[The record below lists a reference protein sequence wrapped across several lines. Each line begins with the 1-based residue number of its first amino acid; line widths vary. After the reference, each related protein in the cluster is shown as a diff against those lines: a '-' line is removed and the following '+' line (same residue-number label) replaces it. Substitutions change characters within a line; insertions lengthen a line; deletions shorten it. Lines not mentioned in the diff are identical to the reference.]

1 VKPLNEIARLAL
13 AQSEGALHDYVMRI
27 LALLPASDASA
38 GKEAASMDE
47 MEDDVKT
54 ESKAWAKDTARKLDK
69 DVQQEVDIVRDR
81 GIAEM
86 ASLPE
91 RLSYSVGN
99 AFPTAAELGSVFNE
113 EWSKDVWKQI
123 EGERAALGLNISNNL
138 WDSTKDAQ
146 NQINDIIKQSETEH
160 WAYSETK
167 DKLAELLTEKGRA
180 NVGYNTRRLW
190 VDQVKRNHI
199 VAQRQQWT
207 DTGYIDTIILSRS
220 ETGYECDICGE
231 EIGDG
236 PGASIEVPMD
246 YAFLPPYHPWCG
258 CTASPKMPTKESM
271 RAFLNGEVGSPKVMA
286 LMAEK
291 NPTLTVPMLSDEELA
306 IQGQAI
312 LDQLMTQPDMS
323 IEDIRAA
330 YGDEMADRMILIRFN
345 EQNKTSVMLP
355 TPEELAVMTPAEV
368 AANIQAV
375 ADQAVESFKA
385 SEAAKAK
392 VFEEFKAT
400 QGTILPEYKNYWTID
415 QLRNVYGDAVADE
428 VAAAR
433 KEMVDKGITTQ
444 FDILMTQDY
453 KSIEEIRIFYGDE
466 MADKVTAAREEHFI
480 VETLH
485 MTIGEIRSFYGD
497 IVANV
502 EEQRRNELA
511 FTEWRERDQRAI
523 DAIYTEAQKE
533 NAQFDKWR
541 DFTVDK
547 GRLGTENIWTMAD
560 GTPFDSYKEFREQED
575 NPNAVLATVE
585 RFTGENL
592 AILVEGEVAK
602 NESYRMKD
610 VVTNRIA
617 DALLEFLPSG
627 YTDDM
632 AAEITNTMRT
642 IRIEGTKKFGGAEQT
657 THYEDNI
664 HNAVEMLIHSWA
676 VTSSSGDAISCA
688 AQEEALRVFGL
699 DASYV
704 DFLKVEDTARRA
716 MDFLAQG
723 NNQDFV
729 DAFLKAMYVMTQRS
743 FMDKGITELTLFRG
757 MGVEPSIVKDIFGGT
772 RSLTKGFGQAQLS
785 PMSSFSLSLDQATLF
800 CEPESSSDS
809 NVPMMFG
816 ARIPVERI
824 IGSFLTGYGCAV
836 EQEFVVLGPQVGRD
850 TVFGA
855 TGEFGDIA
863 AARVGAMLLAL
874 SGEYTYSE
882 KDIDKGGN

>member
-13 AQSEGALHDYVMRI
+13 TQANGALKDYVMRI
-27 LALLPASDASA
+27 LALLPDDESE
-38 GKEAASMDE
+38 EA
-47 MEDDVKT
+47 MEDIEDGVKT
-54 ESKAWAKDTARKLDK
+54 ESKAWAKDTAQKLDK
-69 DVQQEVDIVRDR
+69 DVWQEVNMVKDK
-81 GIAEM
+81 GIADI
-86 ASLPE
+86 ASLPD
-91 RLSYSVGN
+91 RLPYSVGA
-99 AFPTAAELGSVFNE
+99 AFPTAAELGGVFNT
-113 EWSKDVWKQI
+113 EWSEGVWKQI
-123 EGERAALGLNISNNL
+123 EGEREALGLNISNRL
-138 WDSTKDAQ
+138 WDATKDAQ

-167 DKLAELLTEKGRA
+167 DELAELLTEKGRA

-220 ETGYECDICGE
+220 DTGYECDICGE

-258 CTASPKMPTKESM
+258 CTASPKMPSKESM

-286 LMAEK
+286 LMVAK
-291 NPTLTVPMLSDEELA
+291 NPTLTVMLPTDEELA
-306 IQGQAI
+306 TMAPEAI
-312 LDQLMTQPDMS
+312 
-323 IEDIRAA
+323 E
-330 YGDEMADRMILIRFN
+330 
-345 EQNKTSVMLP
+345 
-355 TPEELAVMTPAEV
+355 
-368 AANIQAV
+368 ANIQAV

-400 QGTILPEYKNYWTID
+400 QGALTPEYNGYWTID

-444 FDILMTQDY
+444 FDVLMTQDY

-480 VETLH
+480 FETLH

-502 EEQRRNELA
+502 EEQRRFEVRVTEL
-511 FTEWRERDQRAI
+511 RERDQRAI
-523 DAIYTEAQKE
+523 DSIYTQAIGE

-547 GRLGTENIWTMAD
+547 GEVGTGNLRTGSIWTMAD
-560 GTPFDSYKEFREQED
+560 GSVFDADREFKEQED
-575 NPNAVLATVE
+575 NPNAVLAVTE
-585 RFTGENL
+585 RFNNENL
-592 AILVEGEVAK
+592 AIIIEGEVAK
-602 NESYRMKD
+602 NESYRQKD
-610 VVTNRIA
+610 VVTNKIA
-617 DALLEFLPSG
+617 DAITEFLPAG
-627 YTDDM
+627 YKDGDAYEIV
-632 AAEITNTMRT
+632 AAMMD
-642 IRIEGTKKFGGAEQT
+642 IRRDKATAEPI
-657 THYEDNI
+657 HYEDNI
-664 HNAVEMLIHSWA
+664 HNAVDMLIHSWA

-699 DASYV
+699 NASYV
-704 DFLKVEDTARRA
+704 DFLKAEDTARRA

-723 NNQDFV
+723 GNQDFV
-729 DAFLKAMYVMTQRS
+729 DAFLKAMYVTTQRS
-743 FMDKGITELTLFRG
+743 FADKGITSLTLFRG
-757 MGVEPSIVKDIFGGT
+757 MGVEPSVVKDIFGGT
-772 RSLTKGFGQAQLS
+772 RSLTRGFGQAQLS
-785 PMSSFSLSLDQATLF
+785 PMSSFSLSLDTATTF

-809 NVPMMFG
+809 SVPMMF
-816 ARIPVERI
+816 AAQIPVERI

-850 TVFGA
+850 KVFGA

-863 AARVGAMLLAL
+863 AARVAAMLLATN
-874 SGEYTYSE
+874 GNYVYSE
-882 KDIDKGGN
+882 KDIDKGED